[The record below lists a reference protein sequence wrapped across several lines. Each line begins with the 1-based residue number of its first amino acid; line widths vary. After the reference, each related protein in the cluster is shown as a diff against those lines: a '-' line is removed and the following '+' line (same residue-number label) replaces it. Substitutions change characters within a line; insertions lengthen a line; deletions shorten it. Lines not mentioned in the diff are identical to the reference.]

1 MLYHVFWYMKELWR
15 ILAVTLNAIAT
26 LENCLSFKLS
36 CDIASKLSHL
46 ELRFSQCWNS
56 VTATHQ
62 PVTKNNFLISQL
74 LIFSPTCPLVI
85 YLCRVFASGFA
96 FSITVMEGRS
106 LNGLEIKKSA
116 LKSKSAVLV
125 RFTMFSLKFIMVL

>member
-1 MLYHVFWYMKELWR
+1 MKELWR

-36 CDIASKLSHL
+36 FDIASKLSQL

-56 VTATHQ
+56 VTVTHQ

-74 LIFSPTCPLVI
+74 SIFSPTHPLVI
-85 YLCRVFASGFA
+85 YLCYVFASGSA
-96 FSITVMEGRS
+96 FSITVKEGRR